1 MNLQMFLMMNR
12 PYFVFVGLMKILFSY
27 EDFIGLYKMKKAN
40 ATNMVAVIKDII
52 LRLGLDGEK

>member
-1 MNLQMFLMMNR
+1 M
-12 PYFVFVGLMKILFSY
+12 FVGLMKILFSY